1 MPRRN
6 TPGETVNAE
15 HLLRPSAC
23 PQRRPDLFQVTQHGF
38 DTKWACLYLP
48 PRSGIAL
55 ACRAL
60 ARSLAIDVSALPVS
74 PPCVSALVAGARS
87 SLFLLAASNASS
99 RALRSSLVTSLGGGG
114 VTVPVML
121 FHVPVF

>member
-60 ARSLAIDVSALPVS
+60 ARSLAIDALSAAS
-74 PPCVSALVAGARS
+74 FARCVSALVAGARS

-99 RALRSSLVTSLGGGG
+99 LALHSSLVTSLGDSGARSQ
-114 VTVPVML
+114 
-121 FHVPVF
+121 